1 VLLPVVRRTFS
12 TVVRGIARFLSL
24 SSTRALSD
32 VAAEPAMEATTT
44 KIPVGSGVLLLEHY
58 ADPVGPCQQCLSS

>member
-1 VLLPVVRRTFS
+1 M
-12 TVVRGIARFLSL
+12 
-24 SSTRALSD
+24 SD

-58 ADPVGPCQQCLSS
+58 ADPVGPCQ